1 MKALS
6 IVGLI
11 FAIISIFIPI
21 FGILIAMLCSL
32 LALITFVKQPTI
44 SGAIFGINIFS
55 TAFLS
60 PVLASVAANSGID
73 TYLFFV
79 KYHVVLMFIAFI
91 LYFIFRKKNSVA

>member
-60 PVLASVAANSGID
+60 PVLASAAANSGID

-79 KYHVVLMFIAFI
+79 KYHVVLMFVAFI

>member
-1 MKALS
+1 MKVLS

-21 FGILIAMLCSL
+21 FGLLIAMLCSL

-44 SGAIFGINIFS
+44 SGAIFAINIFS

-79 KYHVVLMFIAFI
+79 KYHVVLMFVAFI

>member
-44 SGAIFGINIFS
+44 SGAILGINIFS

-79 KYHVVLMFIAFI
+79 KYHVVLMFVAFI

>member
-55 TAFLS
+55 TAFMS

-79 KYHVVLMFIAFI
+79 KYHVVLMFVAFI

>member
-21 FGILIAMLCSL
+21 FGIFIAMLCSL

-44 SGAIFGINIFS
+44 SGAIFGINIIN

-60 PVLASVAANSGID
+60 PVLASAAANSGIG
-73 TYLFFV
+73 TYLFFI
-79 KYHVVLMFIAFI
+79 KYHVVLMFVAFI
-91 LYFIFRKKNSVA
+91 LFLIFRKKNSAT